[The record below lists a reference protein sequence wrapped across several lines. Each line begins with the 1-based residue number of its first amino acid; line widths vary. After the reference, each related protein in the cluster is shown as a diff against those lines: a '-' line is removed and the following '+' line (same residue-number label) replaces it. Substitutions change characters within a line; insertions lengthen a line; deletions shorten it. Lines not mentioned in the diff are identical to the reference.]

1 MAGQSLREAAEAGAL
16 LTMTQTAHAIGVSYD
31 HFRKTWPELRAAQA
45 FPSPVRGRAWLAS
58 AVLAWMVE
66 RSGAAPPAA
75 PRAVPARR
83 GADHAWSQLERLRGL

>member
-16 LTMTQTAHAIGVSYD
+16 LTMTQTAHSIGVSYD

-66 RSGAAPPAA
+66 RSGAMPAT
-75 PRAVPARR
+75 PTTHPARR
-83 GADHAWSQLERLRGL
+83 GADHAWSQLDRLRGL